1 MDEEDR
7 QSSHARKQDV
17 LQKTRLPLRR
27 AFRSRTTNKISGKAE
42 ISLLRPAHLYA
53 AGDVAALQVEVQV
66 PIHKSFEP
74 GTKVF
79 MPDNGYWK
87 ESSVSVPDGLS
98 PGDVVTV
105 ELLAEPKRS
114 KMTLKDVKADI
125 ELRVTGPSVT
135 PGGPEMIILRQYVA
149 FDGID
154 FAGDLFPIPLSP
166 SLGTAPLLLYILG
179 AEQAGKT
186 TFVESLRNVLAS
198 AETDMPPPQTSIV
211 PTTEITRLELNA
223 EAISPRFRAPLTA
236 RVTEI
241 PSSMVLAPTDADKAS
256 MERLL
261 PAGHGALVFVA
272 ADEVETAPAKMA
284 GLQASI
290 QQLKAQNF
298 NPLVVLTRMDKVEPL
313 VAADPFNWSLKKVS
327 HVRRRASQC
336 LGVSWANTLVFVPY
350 AAPRPAMR
358 PEVAK
363 ASMRTDVII
372 KGKKASSILDMRED
386 TVREEGMERSFAIDK
401 LVLFIAKAGLEV
413 AQEKMEG
420 RVRRS
425 SSAGSAGLGT
435 WTGGRITATP
445 KTDMSM
451 TKTAPSDAMLATRQ
465 QTVELDGSF
474 SSNFP
479 TLSASTPQP

>member
-1 MDEEDR
+1 MGGRCSRLPDEQINTPQVPRSSRIKEDCPIHGKNGFIARSSSGDNVVDEEDR

-198 AETDMPPPQTSIV
+198 AETDMPPPSDLDSTDH
-211 PTTEITRLELNA
+211 RDH
-223 EAISPRFRAPLTA
+223 SPRAQCGSDQSSFPGASDGPCDRDPILHGPGSHGRRQSFHGTPLACGAWGAGLRGGRRGGDGACQDGWPSSFDSTAQGAKFQPPGGPDPHGQSRAP
-236 RVTEI
+236 
-241 PSSMVLAPTDADKAS
+241 
-256 MERLL
+256 
-261 PAGHGALVFVA
+261 GCG
-272 ADEVETAPAKMA
+272 
-284 GLQASI
+284 G
-290 QQLKAQNF
+290 
-298 NPLVVLTRMDKVEPL
+298 
-313 VAADPFNWSLKKVS
+313 SL
-327 HVRRRASQC
+327 
-336 LGVSWANTLVFVPY
+336 
-350 AAPRPAMR
+350 
-358 PEVAK
+358 
-363 ASMRTDVII
+363 
-372 KGKKASSILDMRED
+372 
-386 TVREEGMERSFAIDK
+386 
-401 LVLFIAKAGLEV
+401 
-413 AQEKMEG
+413 
-420 RVRRS
+420 
-425 SSAGSAGLGT
+425 
-435 WTGGRITATP
+435 
-445 KTDMSM
+445 
-451 TKTAPSDAMLATRQ
+451 
-465 QTVELDGSF
+465 
-474 SSNFP
+474 
-479 TLSASTPQP
+479 